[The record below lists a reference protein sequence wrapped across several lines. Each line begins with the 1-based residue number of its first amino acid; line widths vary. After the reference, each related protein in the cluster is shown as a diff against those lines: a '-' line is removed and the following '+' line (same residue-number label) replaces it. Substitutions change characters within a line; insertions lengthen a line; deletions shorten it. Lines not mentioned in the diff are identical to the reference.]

1 MLTVNNYLQMYNLE
15 ARDEEKTQL
24 ATKSFIFATARKPRM
39 LFFYMGNSLHL
50 LLFVLDSW
58 YCQIKSRREF
68 MFFCTSC

>member
-39 LFFYMGNSLHL
+39 LFFISDMGNSLHL

-58 YCQIKSRREF
+58 YCQIKSRR
-68 MFFCTSC
+68 